1 MKVIVPLISLAI
13 LGMVAYVVVAAE
25 EAAKTEVSV
34 KGEVVDLHCFLT
46 AGARG
51 PDHKACAIACAKA
64 GNPIGLVDDKGS
76 VYLLLGKDNHKPNE
90 AFIDKMAQTVT
101 VKGELV
107 KKGSLEAIVV
117 SKIE

>member
-1 MKVIVPLISLAI
+1 MKVILPLISLAI

-51 PDHKACAIACAKA
+51 PGHKACAIACAKA
-64 GNPIGLVDDKGS
+64 RQPDRPRGRQGRGVSP
-76 VYLLLGKDNHKPNE
+76 LGQGQE
-90 AFIDKMAQTVT
+90 
-101 VKGELV
+101 
-107 KKGSLEAIVV
+107 
-117 SKIE
+117 